1 MQTRIKSKDGVYLVQ
16 IIGELDHHSAPKLAS
31 ELDSVIATEKVREMR
46 LDLGKMTFMDSSGI
60 GVLIGRYK
68 RLKQK
73 GAVLSIMNP
82 SQAVDRI
89 LRLSGLYQICSKV
102 G

>member
-1 MQTRIKSKDGVYLVQ
+1 MQTKIKSKDGIFLVQ
-16 IIGELDHHSAPKLAS
+16 IIGELDHHSAPKLARD
-31 ELDSVIATEKVREMR
+31 LDSVISAGSVREMR

-73 GAVLSIMNP
+73 GAQLSIMNP
-82 SQAVDRI
+82 NQTVDRI

>member
-1 MQTRIKSKDGVYLVQ
+1 MQTKIKCKDGLFLVQ
-16 IIGELDHHSAPKLAS
+16 IIGELDHHSAPQLAN
-31 ELDSVIATEKVREMR
+31 ELDTVISSEKVRELR
-46 LDLGKMTFMDSSGI
+46 LDLGRLTFMDSSGI

-68 RLKQK
+68 RLRQK
-73 GAVLSIMNP
+73 GATLSVANP

-89 LRLSGLYQICSKV
+89 LRLSGLYQICNKV